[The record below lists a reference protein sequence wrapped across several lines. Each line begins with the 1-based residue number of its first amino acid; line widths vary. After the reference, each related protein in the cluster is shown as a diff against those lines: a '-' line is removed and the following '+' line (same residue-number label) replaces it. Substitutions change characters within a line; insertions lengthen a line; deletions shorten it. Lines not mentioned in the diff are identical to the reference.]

1 MDNRNVTEK
10 AHINPKFIIAGV
22 EAPPQSIWP
31 QFPATKAV
39 WTHVTEMIDVV
50 TTATTRQMSPTL
62 IKMSVTSST
71 TSCAKL

>member
-10 AHINPKFIIAGV
+10 RQLQPKFVIAGV
-22 EAPPQSIWP
+22 EAPPLTIWP

-50 TTATTRQMSPTL
+50 TTATTRQMPPTL
-62 IKMSVTSST
+62 IKTSVISST
-71 TSCAKL
+71 TGCAKL